1 MVFGVIGGT
10 NFLKSKFFCDFE
22 KVELKG
28 PYGPVKLWR
37 SGDVVFCQR
46 HKSNPDVEYLAPHL
60 INFQAIAWGMNVL
73 GVKTVVGFTSVG
85 SMKPEI
91 PKNSVLVPDDYFN
104 LFRPI
109 SMFEDQQGHIVVQLH
124 DPTRQRV
131 MRVLDKTGIKYIGKG
146 VYCNVTGPRFES
158 FAEISFL
165 ATVGDVVGMTA
176 AYELTCLTEMGIA
189 YSAVA
194 CADNMANG
202 INSEVLSPE
211 GFHED
216 VASNLN

>member
-1 MVFGVIGGT
+1 MVFGVIVGYS
-10 NFLKSKFFCDFE
+10 FLESEYFSGFE
-22 KVELKG
+22 KFEMKG
-28 PYGPVKLWR
+28 PYGAVRLWR

-46 HKSNPDVEYLAPHL
+46 YQSNPDVENLAPHL
-60 INFQAIAWGMNVL
+60 INFQAIAWGMKAL

-131 MRVLDKTGIKYIGKG
+131 MRVLDKTDSSPSLK
-146 VYCNVTGPRFES
+146 
-158 FAEISFL
+158 FASWQL
-165 ATVGDVVGMTA
+165 WATWWA
-176 AYELTCLTEMGIA
+176 
-189 YSAVA
+189 
-194 CADNMANG
+194 
-202 INSEVLSPE
+202 
-211 GFHED
+211 
-216 VASNLN
+216 